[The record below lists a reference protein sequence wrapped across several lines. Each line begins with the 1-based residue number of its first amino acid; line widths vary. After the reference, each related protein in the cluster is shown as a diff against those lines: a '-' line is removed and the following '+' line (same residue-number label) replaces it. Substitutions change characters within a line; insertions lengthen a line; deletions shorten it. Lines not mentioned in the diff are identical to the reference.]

1 MRVAVT
7 GASGLI
13 GSALVPAL
21 RARGHEV
28 IRLVRRAPAA
38 PDEVRWDP
46 STGDV
51 ARRVGEAAPVGLDLA
66 GLAGVDGIVH
76 LAGAG
81 VGDKRWTD
89 AYKAEILDSRVQGT
103 TTIARAAAA
112 LDPKPSVLVCGSAIG
127 YYGDTGDH
135 AVTEESP
142 QGAGFLADVVAQ
154 WEASAQ
160 PAIDAGIR
168 VPYART
174 GLVVSSKGGAWK
186 RLMPI
191 FKAGLGGKVGSGKQ
205 YWSFISMRDEIAAL
219 IALLEDDRYRG
230 PVNLTAPT
238 PVTNSEV
245 TAAMGRVL
253 GRPTVLPVPAFALKV
268 ALGEFSQDV
277 LGSQRVLPKVLEH
290 DGFAWS
296 DPTIDSAI
304 RQAVA
309 GD

>member
-28 IRLVRRAPAA
+28 VRMVRRAPSAA
-38 PDEVRWDP
+38 DEVRWDP
-46 STGDV
+46 RTGDV
-51 ARRVGEAAPVGLDLA
+51 DLA
-66 GLAGVDGIVH
+66 GLASVEGIIH

-81 VGDKRWTD
+81 VGDKRWSD

-103 TTIARAAAA
+103 STIARAAAA
-112 LDPKPSVLVCGSAIG
+112 LDPRPSVLVSGSAIG
-127 YYGDTGDH
+127 YYGDTGDR

-168 VPYART
+168 VPFART
-174 GLVVSSKGGAWK
+174 GLVVSSRGGAWK

-191 FKAGLGGKVGSGKQ
+191 FKAGLGGKIGSG
-205 YWSFISMRDEIAAL
+205 
-219 IALLEDDRYRG
+219 
-230 PVNLTAPT
+230 
-238 PVTNSEV
+238 
-245 TAAMGRVL
+245 
-253 GRPTVLPVPAFALKV
+253 
-268 ALGEFSQDV
+268 SQ
-277 LGSQRVLPKVLEH
+277 
-290 DGFAWS
+290 
-296 DPTIDSAI
+296 
-304 RQAVA
+304 
-309 GD
+309 

>member
-46 STGDV
+46 RTGDV
-51 ARRVGEAAPVGLDLA
+51 DLA
-66 GLAGVDGIVH
+66 GLAGVDGIIH

-112 LDPKPSVLVCGSAIG
+112 LDPKPSVLVSGSAIG
-127 YYGDTGDH
+127 YYGDTGDR

-154 WEASAQ
+154 WEA
-160 PAIDAGIR
+160 
-168 VPYART
+168 
-174 GLVVSSKGGAWK
+174 
-186 RLMPI
+186 
-191 FKAGLGGKVGSGKQ
+191 
-205 YWSFISMRDEIAAL
+205 
-219 IALLEDDRYRG
+219 
-230 PVNLTAPT
+230 
-238 PVTNSEV
+238 
-245 TAAMGRVL
+245 
-253 GRPTVLPVPAFALKV
+253 
-268 ALGEFSQDV
+268 
-277 LGSQRVLPKVLEH
+277 
-290 DGFAWS
+290 
-296 DPTIDSAI
+296 
-304 RQAVA
+304 
-309 GD
+309 

>member
-28 IRLVRRAPAA
+28 IRMVRRAPTA

-46 STGDV
+46 RTGDV
-51 ARRVGEAAPVGLDLA
+51 DLA
-66 GLAGVDGIVH
+66 GLAGVDGIIH

-112 LDPKPSVLVCGSAIG
+112 LDPRPSVLVSGSAIG

-168 VPYART
+168 VPFART

-191 FKAGLGGKVGSGKQ
+191 FKAGLGGKIGSGKQ
-205 YWSFISMRDEIAAL
+205 YWSFISMRDEVAAL
-219 IALLEDDRYRG
+219 IALLEDDRYSG

-238 PVTNSEV
+238 PVTNAEV
-245 TAAMGRVL
+245 TAAL
-253 GRPTVLPVPAFALKV
+253 DAALAETDDSKL
-268 ALGEFSQDV
+268 ASRYQDV
-277 LGSQRVLPKVLEH
+277 CRAMNKSVPWGTMWVAKRYGVVSTKANLTWLPAPAGGPYDQKAH
-290 DGFAWS
+290 TWS
-296 DPTIDSAI
+296 LNP
-304 RQAVA
+304 
-309 GD
+309 

>member
-46 STGDV
+46 RTGEG

-66 GLAGVDGIVH
+66 GLAGVEGIIH

-127 YYGDTGDH
+127 YYGDTGDR

-142 QGAGFLADVVAQ
+142 QGSGFLADVVAQ

-160 PAIDAGIR
+160 SAVDAGIR
-168 VPYART
+168 VPFART

-191 FKAGLGGKVGSGKQ
+191 FKAGLGGKIGSGKQ
-205 YWSFISMRDEIAAL
+205 YWSFISMRDEVAAL
-219 IALLEDDRYRG
+219 IALLEDGRYAG

-238 PVTNSEV
+238 PVTNTEV

-253 GRPTVLPVPAFALKV
+253 GRPTLLPVPSFALKV

-277 LGSQRVLPKVLEH
+277 LGSQRVLPRVLEK
-290 DGFAWS
+290 DGFTWS

-304 RQAVA
+304 QQAVA
-309 GD
+309 GS